1 MTATPL
7 NWRSR
12 VLVRLGTWVIRLLS
26 ATWRVQTHGYVAPRV
41 RRDRGEPPV
50 VYSVW
55 HGQLLEALRVLR
67 YEPVTALVSE
77 HRDGELIARVLDAF
91 GLMTTR
97 GSSTRGGT
105 RALLELVKVVK
116 SNGDVVIT
124 PDGPRGPRRTM
135 APGILL
141 IAQRTGAPFVPLVCH
156 TDRLWRLKS
165 WDQFEIPKPFARI
178 TVVCGPSQ
186 SVEAESGRDA
196 AALAAVFEA
205 HMEDAMSRC
214 IALHE
219 GREHTNSAAS

>member
-1 MTATPL
+1 
-7 NWRSR
+7 
-12 VLVRLGTWVIRLLS
+12 
-26 ATWRVQTHGYVAPRV
+26 
-41 RRDRGEPPV
+41 V

-77 HRDGELIARVLDAF
+77 HRDGELIARVLDTF
-91 GLMTTR
+91 GLTTTR

-105 RALLELVKVVK
+105 RALLELVKVVREQR
-116 SNGDVVIT
+116 DVVLT
-124 PDGPRGPRRTM
+124 PDGPRGPRRKM

-178 TVVCGPSQ
+178 TVVCGPAQ
-186 SVEAESGRDA
+186 PVEAESGRDA
-196 AALAAVFEA
+196 AALASVFEA
-205 HMEDAMSRC
+205 HMEDALSRC
-214 IALHE
+214 IAIHE
-219 GREHTNSAAS
+219 GRMHIYDAAS